1 MLNGPDLTRLL
12 DRRDRRSHDSALQ
25 STPCRFAPAG
35 RIPSPRGGRWIR
47 NCNKAIPKT
56 DEGKMSQIFAWFPLI
71 SQRLV
76 PRRCQLPPKGKPWR
90 LRRGSKKRTQSIR
103 IFIRPVCAHLE
114 IFSGYL
120 VLFWAAAAQSPDP
133 VNRFCTIATTPF
145 FCIFLVYH
153 IDE

>member
-1 MLNGPDLTRLL
+1 MTPPYSQRLAVL
-12 DRRDRRSHDSALQ
+12 LPQGAYL
-25 STPCRFAPAG
+25 PP
-35 RIPSPRGGRWIR
+35 GGEGGFGIGQTW
-47 NCNKAIPKT
+47 AIPKT

-76 PRRCQLPPKGKPWR
+76 PRRCQLPPKGKLWH

-120 VLFWAAAAQSPDP
+120 ILFWAAAGHSPDGKHP
-133 VNRFCTIATTPF
+133 NLFIAATSLLWYVLTD
-145 FCIFLVYH
+145 YH
-153 IDE
+153 IKKKMSIFFAE